1 MLSFFFQYF
10 SHLSREYCL
19 SIISLDKLVT
29 TLSDQPQAILLRR
42 RPSSLN
48 TRFNQDIVLGVMPA
62 SMTSCSKLTSL
73 RVYPPIFRLLRRGE
87 YHAPQ
92 LQHSAT
98 RNGISNVPR
107 TVENLRI
114 LVRYARFRIVRP
126 GQNRPSGSP
135 LLRCRPNPFLALLR

>member
-48 TRFNQDIVLGVMPA
+48 TLSNQDVIVGAMPA
-62 SMTSCSKLTSL
+62 SITSCSKLTSL
-73 RVYPPIFRLLRRGE
+73 RAYPPIFKLLRRGE
-87 YHAPQ
+87 YRAPQ

-98 RNGISNVPR
+98 RNGISNVPQ
-107 TVENLRI
+107 TVENLQA
-114 LVRYARFRIVRP
+114 LERYARFRIVRP

-135 LLRCRPNPFLALLR
+135 LLRCRPSPFLALLR